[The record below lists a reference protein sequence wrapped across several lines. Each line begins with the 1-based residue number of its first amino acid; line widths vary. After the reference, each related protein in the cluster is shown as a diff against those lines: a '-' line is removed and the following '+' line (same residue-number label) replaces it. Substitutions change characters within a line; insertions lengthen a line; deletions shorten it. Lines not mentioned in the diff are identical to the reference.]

1 MPDTKP
7 VTHYDFFINAVAHE
21 TGLTHQFWHQAY
33 IQFLKD
39 VESNTSTP
47 GFDMYD
53 IALTV
58 RIPFHQKQIDVLVRC
73 QPEPREYRIIRLT
86 AFSAGDERQTP
97 QVSGHF
103 GESRTVL
110 GEAALLD
117 AGHRW

>member
-21 TGLTHQFWHQAY
+21 TGLIHQFWHQAY
-33 IQFLKD
+33 IQFLRD

-58 RIPFHQKQIDVLVRC
+58 RIPFRHKHIDVLVRC
-73 QPEPREYRIIRLT
+73 QPEPREYRIMRLT
-86 AFSAGDERQTP
+86 AFPAGDDRRLRYRASAVPCWER
-97 QVSGHF
+97 
-103 GESRTVL
+103 R
-110 GEAALLD
+110 
-117 AGHRW
+117 RWP